1 MEKRRKSGILEG
13 MDTSSPS
20 HWPTLW
26 RGESSGVLFDEF
38 SLSKTQAGSGFF
50 FAEKQEDAAWY
61 ACPGTA
67 ARPFVVDPGKCL
79 DLRDPYH
86 AYIQNPAVC
95 ALIDDLKSEF
105 DEWVDRSSGEPGHP
119 NDWLESGTLYDYEGN
134 GQGQRWHTLFRLAW
148 AHGFDSVVVH
158 DATDGVD
165 GRVATTWVVR
175 TPSQIYPAP
184 EPSVAPPKT
193 AAKAPGLR

>member
-1 MEKRRKSGILEG
+1 
-13 MDTSSPS
+13 MDTPLPP

-38 SLSKTQAGSGFF
+38 ELSKTQAGSGFF
-50 FAEKQEDAAWY
+50 FAEQKECAAWY
-61 ACPGTA
+61 ACPGTQP
-67 ARPFVVDPGKCL
+67 RCFVIDPGQCL

-86 AYIQNPAVC
+86 AYIRNPAVR
-95 ALIDDLKSEF
+95 ALIDDLKSGF

-119 NDWLESGTLYDYEGN
+119 NDWLEAGTLYDYEGT

-158 DATDGVD
+158 DATDG
-165 GRVATTWVVR
+165 GPGEVATTWVVKNPDR
-175 TPSQIYPAP
+175 IHPVSSPKPSAAP
-184 EPSVAPPKT
+184 SKL
-193 AAKAPGLR
+193 PGFR